1 MIKAVI
7 FDIGNVLIR
16 WSAPAQHAYLMQALG
31 LTDEQFTTFSKN
43 YLYRLGTGEITEEQL
58 WAKAKSD
65 FGIRDVDVSENLLG
79 HLLEAQGT
87 VYHNVI
93 AFAKQLEQ
101 RGFIVALL
109 SDSILPHEQILAAKG
124 VTTPFDHVFF
134 SQHIGFRKPNPKAYQ
149 YALDHLNITASEAL
163 FIDDLPENVAGA
175 QKVGMHA
182 IIAGDP
188 GQIPEQIERE
198 LEKDFTG
205 TKVALIHDDSVLT
218 ILRDDVPNI
227 SFPDHWDLPGGARE
241 HSETPHQVAIREVYE
256 ELGITLSPDDF
267 IWQKFYPAVADP
279 RLTGC
284 FLVSPLTDAQLA
296 NITFG
301 DEGQKWQLMTFQEFL
316 HHPKAV
322 DGMKLRLRD
331 YLAATR

>member
-16 WSAPAQHAYLMQALG
+16 WSANEQHTYLMQALG
-31 LTDEQFTTFSKN
+31 LTENQYASFSKD

-58 WAKAKSD
+58 WAEAKAD
-65 FGIRDVDVSENLLG
+65 FGIRDVDVSENVLG
-79 HLLEAQGT
+79 HLLQANGT

-134 SQHIGFRKPNPKAYQ
+134 SQHIGYRKPNPKAYQ
-149 YALDHLNITASEAL
+149 YALDQLGVAAAEAI
-163 FIDDLPENVAGA
+163 FIDDLPQNVAGA
-175 QKVGMHA
+175 QEVGLHA
-182 IIAGDP
+182 ILAGDP
-188 GQIPEQIERE
+188 SRIPGQIEQE
-198 LEKDFTG
+198 LQKDFTG

-218 ILRDDVPNI
+218 ILRDNVPDI
-227 SFPDHWDLPGGARE
+227 SFPDHWDFPGGARE
-241 HSETPHQVAIREVYE
+241 HNETPHEVAIREVHE
-256 ELGITLSPDDF
+256 ELGITLSPKDF
-267 IWQKFYPAVADP
+267 IWQKFYPAVADQ

-284 FLVSPLTDAQLA
+284 FLVSPLSDTQIA
-296 NITFG
+296 NIKFG
-301 DEGQKWQLMTFQEFL
+301 DEGQRWQLMTFQEFL
-316 HHPKAV
+316 EHPKAV

-331 YLAATR
+331 YLAATH